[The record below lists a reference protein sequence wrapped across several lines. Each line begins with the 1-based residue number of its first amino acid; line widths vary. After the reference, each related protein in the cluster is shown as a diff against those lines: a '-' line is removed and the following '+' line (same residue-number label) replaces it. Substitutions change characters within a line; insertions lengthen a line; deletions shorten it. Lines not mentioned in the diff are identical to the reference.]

1 MKYGESGVDRGRGAG
16 VGVAGGGLG
25 SGGKGNGGR
34 NTVKGKKGGNSGGNE
49 GGSAK
54 GGPAQG
60 GREKIPLGLCRFFNE
75 GTCKYKE
82 KSHPSPWDN
91 DFLLRH
97 ECSKNLPEKKRPC
110 FGPHPAIEHQ

>member
-1 MKYGESGVDRGRGAG
+1 M
-16 VGVAGGGLG
+16 
-25 SGGKGNGGR
+25 
-34 NTVKGKKGGNSGGNE
+34 KGKKSVGNGASE
-49 GGSAK
+49 GGQTK
-54 GGPAQG
+54 GGPVHG

-97 ECSKNLPEKKRPC
+97 ECSKNLPEKKRHC
-110 FGPHPAIEHQ
+110 FGPHPAIEHK